1 MKNFIF
7 IIAFIAFSFA
17 ANSQVVKADLQAGG
31 LTCSMCSKSI
41 NTALKTLIFVE
52 SVETDINNNMFSI
65 VFRPGI
71 KPDFDLLKK
80 KVADAGFSVANL
92 WVYANFNQQQI
103 KNNAHLTIDGINIH
117 FLNVKDQ
124 LLTGEKKIQV
134 VDKDFLTAKAYKKFS
149 NATAMECF
157 KTGYMADCCNIKKD
171 KSTAQRVY
179 HVTI

>member
-1 MKNFIF
+1 MKNLIL
-7 IIAFIAFSFA
+7 IIAFLSFSFA
-17 ANSQVVKADLQAGG
+17 ASSQVVKADLQASG

-65 VFRPGI
+65 VFKPGT

-103 KNNAHLTIDGINIH
+103 KNDAHINIDGINIH
-117 FLNVKDQ
+117 FVNVKEQ
-124 LLTGEKKIQV
+124 VISGKKKIQV

-149 NATAMECF
+149 NATPMECF
-157 KTGYMADCCNIKKD
+157 KTGYMADCCNVKKD
-171 KSTAQRVY
+171 NSAVQRVY